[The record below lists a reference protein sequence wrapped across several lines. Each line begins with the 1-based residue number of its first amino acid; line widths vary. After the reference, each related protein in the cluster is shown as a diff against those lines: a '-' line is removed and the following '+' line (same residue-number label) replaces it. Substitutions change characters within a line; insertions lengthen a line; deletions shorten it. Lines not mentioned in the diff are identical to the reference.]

1 MTKGATPTRK
11 AVLALIL
18 TLIIFHASV
27 IQTALTLLNRNVD
40 NDEDPDA
47 PLITLTERP
56 PSHDA
61 ILPLPLTEL
70 VRSASAPNKQCPPG
84 SAPILD
90 TISRNESDGRRRI
103 PRIVHITSKN
113 RCATVE
119 VLRNIRRW
127 RFPGH
132 SLYFHDDDAVERL
145 TSHPLSQRAFPLLN
159 ETLRCVTNGATKS
172 DLWRYLV
179 LYTYGGIYTDIDNS
193 PAKFN
198 EHTISATDDS
208 FFVIEMLGI
217 MGQYFIASSPGH
229 PLMKL
234 SLETGMDSLRNIP
247 NVMRNNPA
255 RTTGPN
261 ALKVGFIKFMNG
273 TTDGYI
279 PAGIYVG
286 IENRSVTVVGNKD
299 RSWEY
304 IQRSGLGEAEKSKYY
319 KIIGIEHFHENKRFP
334 HKGRI
339 SCLEHLEMSNGTNK
353 IANYT
358 FNGSHYVDVR

>member
-1 MTKGATPTRK
+1 MTKTATRIARTT
-11 AVLALIL
+11 LSLIL

-27 IQTALTLLNRNVD
+27 IQTALKSLNRND
-40 NDEDPDA
+40 GNDEDPDA

-56 PSHDA
+56 PSHDV
-61 ILPLPLTEL
+61 IIPLPLAEL
-70 VRSASAPNKQCPPG
+70 VRSESATDTQCPPG

-90 TISRNESDGRRRI
+90 TISRNEYRGRHI
-103 PRIVHITSKN
+103 PRIIHITSKN

-119 VLRNIRRW
+119 VLRNLQRW

-193 PAKFN
+193 PLKFN
-198 EHTISATDDS
+198 GHTIFATDDS

-234 SLETGMDSLRNIP
+234 SLETGMDSLRKIP

-255 RTTGPN
+255 ITTGPN
-261 ALKVGFIKFMNG
+261 ALKVGFIRFMKG
-273 TTDGYI
+273 TSDGYI
-279 PAGIYVG
+279 RAGIYVG
-286 IENRSVTVVGNKD
+286 IENRSVTVVGDKD
-299 RSWEY
+299 RSREY
-304 IQRSGLGEAEKSKYY
+304 IQRSGLGELQKIKYY
-319 KIIGIEHFHENKRFP
+319 KILGIEHFHENKRFP
-334 HKGRI
+334 QTGRI
-339 SCLEHLEMSNGTNK
+339 SCMEHLEMSNGTNR

-358 FNGSHYVDVR
+358 FNGSHYVDVG

>member
-1 MTKGATPTRK
+1 MT
-11 AVLALIL
+11 
-18 TLIIFHASV
+18 
-27 IQTALTLLNRNVD
+27 
-40 NDEDPDA
+40 
-47 PLITLTERP
+47 
-56 PSHDA
+56 
-61 ILPLPLTEL
+61 PLPLSEL
-70 VRSASAPNKQCPPG
+70 VRSASAADTQCPPG

-90 TISRNESDGRRRI
+90 TVSRNESDGRRRI

-119 VLRNIRRW
+119 VLRNLRRW

-145 TSHPLSQRAFPLLN
+145 TSHPMSQRVFPLLN

-193 PAKFN
+193 PLKFN
-198 EHTISATDDS
+198 GHTIFATDDS

-234 SLETGMDSLRNIP
+234 TLETGMDSLRNIP

-286 IENRSVTVVGNKD
+286 IENRSVTVVGDKD
-299 RSWEY
+299 RSREY
-304 IQRSGLGEAEKSKYY
+304 IERSGLGEAQKSKYY
-319 KIIGIEHFHENKRFP
+319 KILGIEHFHENKRFP
-334 HKGRI
+334 QAGRI
-339 SCLEHLEMSNGTNK
+339 SCMEHLKMTNGTNK
-353 IANYT
+353 VANYT
-358 FNGSHYVDVR
+358 FNGSHYVDVGWV